1 LYQSTQLSVAISTA
15 DPLLAPGH
23 LGLVKAYYAPRIG
36 IDHKGDVDEARPGV
50 DVGEID
56 YPQSVRPIHAKLPVD
71 LVERAWRLGIAD
83 GRDRLLPSTNAGQPH
98 CVHQSFDRALGDF
111 NAFAPQ
117 LVPDLARAVE
127 ADAGLVNAPDLIAH
141 VAIPARTGG
150 TLGRIGKTGCMFVIG
165 GRGDCQFAADRLDTQ
180 VLAMPQVNSS
190 PDCSPILGISM
201 NAIIISRG
209 GRAPPSQNTP
219 MPCPRSR

>member
-1 LYQSTQLSVAISTA
+1 MF
-15 DPLLAPGH
+15 
-23 LGLVKAYYAPRIG
+23 K
-36 IDHKGDVDEARPGV
+36 RPPTHENP
-50 DVGEID
+50 DT
-56 YPQSVRPIHAKLPVD
+56 S
-71 LVERAWRLGIAD
+71 
-83 GRDRLLPSTNAGQPH
+83 
-98 CVHQSFDRALGDF
+98 LGDF

-117 LVPDLARAVE
+117 LAPDLARAVE
-127 ADAGLVNAPDLIAH
+127 AEAGLVNAPDLIAH

-180 VLAMPQVNSS
+180 VLAMPQV
-190 PDCSPILGISM
+190 M